1 VVIHL
6 EKKGIR
12 IFAIAESF
20 VQSDLRSILAGVV
33 IRRDLTIDGLIF
45 DSVTIKGTDSTQIIL
60 SMYRNINR
68 NDINCILLGGTI
80 ISILNIIDGHKL
92 QNLLRVPVIAV
103 STVEGKGLNKHNL
116 LRFENGDSRV
126 QLYEALPERAEL
138 KLWTG
143 KAVHVRN
150 WGITESEVLSLLND
164 ITLQGSRPEPIRIAN
179 LAARAY
185 RISCKPTS
193 NL

>member
-1 VVIHL
+1 VVTHL

-12 IFAIAESF
+12 MFAIAESF
-20 VQSDLRSILAGVV
+20 EQLDLRSVLAGVV
-33 IRRDLTIDGLIF
+33 VRRDLIIDGLIF
-45 DSVTIKGTDSTQIIL
+45 DSVTIRGTDSTQIIL

-80 ISILNIIDGHKL
+80 ISVLNIVDGQKL
-92 QNLLRVPVIAV
+92 QNILHVPVIAV
-103 STVEGKGLNKHNL
+103 TSIERKGLNKHNL
-116 LRFENGDSRV
+116 LRFENGRTRLH
-126 QLYEALPERAEL
+126 LYDALPERSEL

-164 ITLQGSRPEPIRIAN
+164 ITLQGSRPEPLRIAN

>member
-1 VVIHL
+1 MVIHL

-116 LRFENGDSRV
+116 LRFENGDSRL
-126 QLYEALPERAEL
+126 QLFEALPERAEL

>member
-12 IFAIAESF
+12 MFAIAESF

-103 STVEGKGLNKHNL
+103 SSIERKGLNKHNL
-116 LRFENGDSRV
+116 LRFENGDSRLR
-126 QLYEALPERAEL
+126 LYEALPEGAEL
-138 KLWTG
+138 KLRTG

>member
-1 VVIHL
+1 MVIHL

-116 LRFENGDSRV
+116 LRFENGDSRL

>member
-12 IFAIAESF
+12 IFAVAESF

-92 QNLLRVPVIAV
+92 QDLLQVPVIAV
-103 STVEGKGLNKHNL
+103 SSIEKKGLNKHNL
-116 LRFENGDSRV
+116 LRFENGDSRL

-185 RISCKPTS
+185 RVGCKPKS

>member
-1 VVIHL
+1 MVIHL

>member
-1 VVIHL
+1 VVTHL

-12 IFAIAESF
+12 MFAIAESF
-20 VQSDLRSILAGVV
+20 VQSELRSVLAGVV
-33 IRRDLTIDGLIF
+33 IRRDLIIDGLIF
-45 DSVTIKGTDSTQIIL
+45 DSVTIKGTDSTQTIL
-60 SMYRNINR
+60 SMYRNIDR

-80 ISILNIIDGHKL
+80 ISILNIVDGQKL
-92 QNLLRVPVIAV
+92 QNILQVPVIAV
-103 STVEGKGLNKHNL
+103 TSIERKGLNKHNL
-116 LRFENGDSRV
+116 LRFENGHSRL
-126 QLYEALPERAEL
+126 QLYDALPERAEL

-150 WGITESEVLSLLND
+150 WGITESEALSLLND

-185 RISCKPTS
+185 RISCKPKS

>member
-116 LRFENGDSRV
+116 LRFENGDSRL